1 LKNNRDII
9 LSSLSQP
16 VNVYID
22 GASRGNPGDSGIGI
36 LFKDNNDNSKMFKK
50 YIGIGTNN
58 NAEYT
63 ALISALEIAMDSGLK
78 EINVYTDSQL
88 VANQINGSWK
98 VKDSDIKIL
107 FSKAKELINN
117 FSLFTITHIRRE
129 ENSQA
134 DRLANEAINEYF
146 NS

>member
-1 LKNNRDII
+1 MKKNNCKT
-9 LSSLSQP
+9 LSGLSGP
-16 VNVYID
+16 ISIFVD
-22 GASRGNPGDSGIGI
+22 GASRGNPGQSGIGI
-36 LFKDNNDNSKMFKK
+36 LFQDQNGEIIEFKK

-63 ALISALEIAMDSGLK
+63 ALITSLELAKNGSIE

-88 VANQINGSWK
+88 VANQINGLWK

-107 FSKAKELINN
+107 FNSAKGLIKN
-117 FSLFTITHIRRE
+117 FSHFTITHIRRE
-129 ENSQA
+129 KNSDA

-146 NS
+146 N

>member
-1 LKNNRDII
+1 MKNNKDKT

-16 VNVYID
+16 VNIFID

-36 LFKDNNDNSKMFKK
+36 IFRDINNNFKVFKQ

-63 ALISALEIAMDSGLK
+63 ALISALEIAIKEDLE

-98 VKDSDIKIL
+98 VKDADIKIL
-107 FSKAKELINN
+107 FDKAKSLIRN
-117 FSLFTITHIRRE
+117 FPRFTITHIRRE
-129 ENSQA
+129 NNSEA

>member
-1 LKNNRDII
+1 MKFKTFNN

-16 VNVYID
+16 VNIFVD
-22 GASRGNPGDSGIGI
+22 GASRGNPGESGIGI
-36 LFKDNNDNSKMFKK
+36 LFRDNNDNLKEYKK

-63 ALISALEIAMDSGLK
+63 ALITALEIAISENLE
-78 EINVYTDSQL
+78 EINIFTDSQL

-98 VKDSDIKIL
+98 VKDSDIKLL
-107 FSKAKELINN
+107 FNKAKSLISN
-117 FSLFTITHIRRE
+117 FSHFSITHIRRE
-129 ENSQA
+129 NNSDA

-146 NS
+146 N

>member
-1 LKNNRDII
+1 MSN
-9 LSSLSQP
+9 LSQP
-16 VNVYID
+16 VNIYID

-36 LFKDNNDNSKMFKK
+36 LFRDTDNNHREFKK

-63 ALISALEIAMDSGLK
+63 ALITALEIAKSENLE
-78 EINVYTDSQL
+78 EINVFTDSQL

-98 VKDSDIKIL
+98 VKDSDIKLL
-107 FSKAKELINN
+107 FNKAKSLINN
-117 FSLFTITHIRRE
+117 FSQFSITHIRRE
-129 ENSQA
+129 NNSDA

-146 NS
+146 N

>member
-1 LKNNRDII
+1 M
-9 LSSLSQP
+9 SSLSQP
-16 VNVYID
+16 VSIYVD

-36 LFKDNNDNSKMFKK
+36 LFRDTDDNFKEFKK

-63 ALISALEIAMDSGLK
+63 ALITALEIAISEKFND
-78 EINVYTDSQL
+78 INVYTDSQL

-98 VKDSDIKIL
+98 VKDADIKIL
-107 FSKAKELINN
+107 FEKAKGLIKN
-117 FSLFTITHIRRE
+117 FSHFTIIHIRRE
-129 ENSQA
+129 NNSQA

-146 NS
+146 N

>member
-1 LKNNRDII
+1 M
-9 LSSLSQP
+9 SSLSQP
-16 VNVYID
+16 INIFID

-36 LFKDNNDNSKMFKK
+36 LFKDLNDNTKVFKR

-63 ALISALEIAMDSGLK
+63 ALISALEIAIDEGLK

-98 VKDSDIKIL
+98 VKDTDIKLL
-107 FSKAKELINN
+107 FDKAKSLINN
-117 FSLFTITHIRRE
+117 FSHFTITHIRRE
-129 ENSQA
+129 NNSEA

>member
-1 LKNNRDII
+1 MKNNRDII

>member
-1 LKNNRDII
+1 M
-9 LSSLSQP
+9 SSLTNP
-16 VNVYID
+16 VNIYVD

-36 LFKDNNDNSKMFKK
+36 LFKDNDENTREFKK

-63 ALISALEIAMDSGLK
+63 ALITALEIAKSEHLE

-88 VANQINGSWK
+88 VANQVNGAWK

-107 FSKAKELINN
+107 FNKAKELITN
-117 FSLFTITHIRRE
+117 FPRFTITHIRRE
-129 ENSQA
+129 KNSEA

-146 NS
+146 N